1 VRVDVPLSKITVP
14 APVLCPRV
22 WLTGAA
28 TQSKQT
34 PTVDYTKNPVW
45 GKDNKFG
52 FAVHSAAHQQMIL
65 ALFDSD
71 VGGDDQIGR

>member
-1 VRVDVPLSKITVP
+1 M
-14 APVLCPRV
+14 

-28 TQSKQT
+28 NQTKQT
-34 PTVDYTKNPVW
+34 PTVDYTKDPVW
-45 GKDNKFG
+45 RNDNSFG
-52 FAVHSAAHQQMIL
+52 FAVHSVEHQQMIL